1 MTSPQ
6 LPSGAQLPP
15 GAPTPP
21 DVPAPADVQTPAAPQ
36 TPAELRAAAAAAL
49 LASNRR
55 RRRIRLWI
63 GLGTLPLTLAALLFV
78 GKLLSMYAFAHQ
90 SISAYVAD
98 DYAGAESA
106 ARGQEFLNWF
116 EPYKAP
122 FNVGTALAGAEKL
135 PESREKFEE
144 SLSLA
149 TGLEVCGVRIN
160 LAIVIER
167 MGDAARADGDG
178 ASAAE
183 LYGEA
188 LTVTAEMPEEC
199 NSDEAQEQSSDPDR
213 DMQQTREDLEDRLKQ
228 KQQEEEQTPPEEP
241 QEEQEQQQDQPSDQ
255 KIEDLQDQLEQ
266 GTQERDQRD
275 GDDGGGSG
283 TDKPW

>member
-1 MTSPQ
+1 MT
-6 LPSGAQLPP
+6 AVT
-15 GAPTPP
+15 APD
-21 DVPAPADVQTPAAPQ
+21 DVRADAAS
-36 TPAELRAAAAAAL
+36 AL

-55 RRRIRLWI
+55 RRRIRRWI
-63 GLGTLPLTLAALLFV
+63 AICSLPLTLVALLFV

-98 DYAGAESA
+98 DYAGSEASA
-106 ARGQEFLNWF
+106 HGQEFLNWF

-122 FNVGTALAGAEKL
+122 FNVGTALAGAEQL
-135 PESREKFEE
+135 PEARAKLEE
-144 SLSLA
+144 ALDLA

-178 ASAAE
+178 AGAAQ
-183 LYGEA
+183 LYAEA
-188 LTVTAEMPEEC
+188 LTVTTEMPAEC
-199 NSDEAQEQSSDPDR
+199 DSEEAQQQSSDPNR
-213 DMQQTREDLEDRLKQ
+213 DMQQSKDDLEDRLKQ
-228 KQQEEEQTPPEEP
+228 KQQEQQP
-241 QEEQEQQQDQPSDQ
+241 EEQEQPQEEEPQPS
-255 KIEDLQDQLEQ
+255 EDKLEELKDKLEQ
-266 GTQERDQRD
+266 GTQERDQQQ

>member
-1 MTSPQ
+1 MTT
-6 LPSGAQLPP
+6 AT
-15 GAPTPP
+15 APD
-21 DVPAPADVQTPAAPQ
+21 DVRADAAS
-36 TPAELRAAAAAAL
+36 AL

-55 RRRIRLWI
+55 RRRIRRWVAI
-63 GLGTLPLTLAALLFV
+63 GSLPLVLVALLFV

-98 DYAGAESA
+98 DYAGSEAS

-122 FNVGTALAGAEKL
+122 FNVGTALAGSEQLPDARAKL
-135 PESREKFEE
+135 EE
-144 SLSLA
+144 ALDLA

-178 ASAAE
+178 AGAAQ
-183 LYGEA
+183 LYAEA
-188 LTVTAEMPEEC
+188 LTVTTEMPEEC
-199 NSDEAQEQSSDPDR
+199 NSEEAEQQSSDPNR
-213 DMQQTREDLEDRLKQ
+213 DMQQSKEDLEDRLKQ
-228 KQQEEEQTPPEEP
+228 KQQEQEQP
-241 QEEQEQQQDQPSDQ
+241 EEQEQPQEEEPQPSDD
-255 KIEDLQDQLEQ
+255 KLEELKDKLEQ
-266 GTQERDQRD
+266 GTQERDQQQ

-283 TDKPW
+283 TDRPW

>member
-1 MTSPQ
+1 MT
-6 LPSGAQLPP
+6 AVT
-15 GAPTPP
+15 APD
-21 DVPAPADVQTPAAPQ
+21 DVRADAAF
-36 TPAELRAAAAAAL
+36 AL

-55 RRRIRLWI
+55 RRRIRRWI
-63 GLGTLPLTLAALLFV
+63 AICSLPLTLVALLFV

-98 DYAGAESA
+98 DYAGSEASA
-106 ARGQEFLNWF
+106 HGQEFLNWF

-122 FNVGTALAGAEKL
+122 FNVGTALAGAEQL
-135 PESREKFEE
+135 PEARAKLEE
-144 SLSLA
+144 ALDLA

-178 ASAAE
+178 AGAAQ
-183 LYGEA
+183 LYAEA
-188 LTVTAEMPEEC
+188 LTVTTEMPAEC
-199 NSDEAQEQSSDPDR
+199 DSEEAQQQSSDPNR
-213 DMQQTREDLEDRLKQ
+213 DMQQSKDDLEDRLKQ
-228 KQQEEEQTPPEEP
+228 KQQEQQP
-241 QEEQEQQQDQPSDQ
+241 EEQEQPQEEEPQPS
-255 KIEDLQDQLEQ
+255 EDKLEELKDKLEQ
-266 GTQERDQRD
+266 GTQERDQQQ